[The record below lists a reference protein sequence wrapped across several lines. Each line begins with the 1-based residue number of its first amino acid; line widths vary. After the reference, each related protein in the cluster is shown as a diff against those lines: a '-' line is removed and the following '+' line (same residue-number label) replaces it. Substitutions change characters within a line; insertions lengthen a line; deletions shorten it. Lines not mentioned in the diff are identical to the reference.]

1 MAGCTERPANERVVD
16 ALPPIF
22 PDYIDVTIP
31 TGIAPLNFCI
41 DSVERLDVVVKG
53 SAGGEMLSNDE
64 IADFDIEEWKAL
76 LDKNVG
82 GDLMFSVSAKK
93 NGEWIRYTDFQ
104 MHVSPDALDD
114 FGVVYRKIQPGY
126 ETFSNIG
133 IYQRDIHS
141 FEEYPVV
148 AGTAAPAQ
156 CINCHAFKGTDPSCF
171 SLHFRG
177 NHSATLLQL
186 DNERR
191 WLNTKTD
198 ETIANC
204 MYPYW
209 HPSGNYCAYSLNLV
223 HQCFFTSDKQLIE
236 VFDKASDAVI
246 LDVRTNELILSPI
259 FQTEDFETYPVFTVD
274 GKTIYY
280 CTSKKHNL
288 PDEHVLMRYDLC
300 KVSFDPEK
308 GGIGN
313 DVDTVLKVSDNGKCI
328 TFPKPSHDGKYLMYC
343 LADNGIF
350 PINHKEADLWLMNLS
365 DGTHRP
371 LDEVNSDDTESYH
384 SWSTNSHWF
393 VFSSRRG
400 DGLFSRLYIAN
411 IDENGKVGKP
421 FMLPQRSPKY
431 YYDKSPYA
439 YNVPEF
445 VMTKIEYDAQGAYD
459 ELASDK
465 RIQVTIKK

>member
-1 MAGCTERPANERVVD
+1 MGCAERPVNEQLVNT
-16 ALPPIF
+16 LPPIF
-22 PDYIDVTIP
+22 PDYTGVTIP
-31 TGIAPLNFCI
+31 VGIAPLNFCI
-41 DSVERLDVVVKG
+41 DSVERVDVVVKG
-53 SAGGEMLSNDE
+53 SAGGEMLANGGH
-64 IADFDIEEWKAL
+64 ADFDESQWADL
-76 LDKNVG
+76 LNTNVG
-82 GDLMFSVSAKK
+82 GTLTFAVSAKRDGK
-93 NGEWIRYTDFQ
+93 WYRYNDFV
-104 MHVSPDALDD
+104 MYVSADSLSD
-114 FGVVYRKIQPGY
+114 FGVAYRKIQPGY

-133 IYQRDIHS
+133 VFQRDIHS
-141 FEEYPVV
+141 FNEYPIVN
-148 AGTAAPAQ
+148 GTAAPGQ
-156 CINCHAFKGTDPSCF
+156 CINCHSFKGTDPSRF

-177 NHSATLLQL
+177 THSATLLQL
-186 DNERR
+186 DGETR

-198 ETIANC
+198 STIANC

-209 HPSGNYCAYSLNLV
+209 HPSGDYCAYSLNLV

-274 GKTIYY
+274 GRTIYY
-280 CTSKKHNL
+280 CTSKKHKV
-288 PDEHVLMRYDLC
+288 PDEHLLMQYDLC
-300 KVSFDPEK
+300 KVSFDPDK
-308 GGIGN
+308 GIIGN
-313 DVDTVLKVSDNGKCI
+313 DVDTVFKASAIGKCV
-328 TFPKPSHDGKYLMYC
+328 TFPRPSYDGKYLMYS

-350 PINHKEADLWLMNLS
+350 PINHKEADLWLMDLRDGSHRCLS
-365 DGTHRP
+365 
-371 LDEVNSDDTESYH
+371 EVNSDDTESYH

-421 FMLPQRSPKY
+421 FMLPQKNPRY
-431 YYDKSPYA
+431 YYDRSPYA

-445 VMTKIEYDAQGAYD
+445 VKTKIDYDAQGAYD

-465 RIQVTIKK
+465 RIQVEIKH